1 MSIVDWFAK
10 KEKTNATST
19 KLNIPGDVWIKC
31 PSCGEILFQKDL
43 ESNAKVCPKCQHH
56 FRLSAFER
64 IELLAD
70 PTSFVEVDSSISP
83 IDFLTFSD
91 TEPYQARIH
100 KSQSKSLSKDAVI
113 TGSATIQGIPV
124 QLAVMDFGF
133 MGGSMGAVVGEKITR
148 TIERG
153 VATQNPVIVVA
164 SSGGAR
170 MQEGIMSLMQMAKT
184 SVALQQ
190 LARVKVPYISIMSDP
205 TTGGTS
211 ASFATLGDINLVE
224 PGALVSFAGPRVIE
238 QTIRQKLPK
247 GAQRAEFLLH
257 HGMVDR
263 VVHRKELPTTIAKLL
278 RVLMIPTGGAHE
290 TTPL

>member
-10 KEKTNATST
+10 KEKANATST

-56 FRLSAFER
+56 FRLSASER
-64 IELLAD
+64 IDLLVD
-70 PTSFVEVDSSISP
+70 PHSFVEVDSSISP

-91 TEPYQARIH
+91 TEPYQTRIH

-278 RVLMIPTGGAHE
+278 RVLMIPSGGAHE

>member
-56 FRLSAFER
+56 FRLSASER